1 MPTPIEQLLSRTV
14 YATDGTTTIWDFSFE
29 DGYLDPTHVKAYT
42 TNATGARVDLTILPE
57 YLIGEFQLQITPA
70 LAADLELTIYRDTPK
85 NAPLVDFTDESSFS
99 EVALDTNA
107 RQAIMVAAEAIDV
120 VNTSDV
126 QAAVAAAETAGN
138 AAAASAIDAA
148 TAAASAGAASVAAAA
163 ADASAIDAA
172 NSAALINPANF
183 ATSAQ
188 GAKADTALQPGAIGV
203 TVASQANGA
212 LAATALQPASI
223 GSSVQG
229 YDAATAK
236 TNQSQQF
243 TAAPYTAP
251 LTDNDLSF
259 DISSKVDFVC
269 TPTAGGVLTFT
280 GIRAGAKGE
289 LLLVNT
295 SNYAITKAA
304 TVKATSSFLGTI
316 SATGR
321 YRLAYSCLD
330 GTNVDITTSGALA

>member
-126 QAAVAAAETAGN
+126 QAAVAAAEAAGN

-148 TAAASAGAASVAAAA
+148 TAASSASSAGIAAAA

-188 GAKADTALQPGAIGV
+188 GAKADTALQPGSIGV

-223 GSSVQG
+223 GASVQG

-236 TNQSQQF
+236 INALQTF
-243 TAAPYTAP
+243 TASQRGIVTI
-251 LTDNDLSF
+251 DNDLSF
-259 DISSKVDFVC
+259 NMAVTNNFKC
-269 TPTAGGVLTFT
+269 TPAGSGTLTFT
-280 GIRAGAKGE
+280 NIAAGQAGTV
-289 LLLVNT
+289 LLVNGA
-295 SNYAITKAA
+295 NY
-304 TVKATSSFLGTI
+304 TI
-316 SATGR
+316 SAAATTKIKASSLTAISTTGT
-321 YRLAYSCLD
+321 YKLGYWSD
-330 GTNVDITTSGALA
+330 GTNVYITASGNLA

>member
-107 RQAIMVAAEAIDV
+107 RQAIMVAAEAIDI

-126 QAAVAAAETAGN
+126 QAAVAAAETASL
-138 AAAASAIDAA
+138 AAASSTLDAA
-148 TAAASAGAASVAAAA
+148 TAVASASNAGIAAAA

-172 NSAALINPANF
+172 NSAALVNPSNF

-188 GAKADTALQPGAIGV
+188 GAKADTALQPADIGV
-203 TVASQANGA
+203 TIASLSQGA
-212 LAATALQPASI
+212 KAD
-223 GSSVQG
+223 SSVQATLPTGSAILPSGTTAQRDVTPQKG
-229 YDAATAK
+229 YLRYNATTDSFEGYGGTTPAWGSIGGGG
-236 TNQSQQF
+236 NNF
-243 TAAPYTAP
+243 TQDN
-251 LTDNDLSF
+251 LT
-259 DISSKVDFVC
+259 V
-269 TPTAGGVLTFT
+269 PAGTGRSLVGPITFT
-280 GIRAGAKGE
+280 G
-289 LLLVNT
+289 T
-295 SNYAITKAA
+295 T
-304 TVKATSSFLGTI
+304 TI
-316 SATGR
+316 SGR
-321 YRLAYSCLD
+321 LVVL
-330 GTNVDITTSGALA
+330 